1 MSRVLYTNHTATA
14 TNEGVLAPTADDAAA
29 ENIYSI
35 TVPPSRDYPN
45 IRVTTLLEVYQS
57 ATALSQ
63 AVTFKIRAGGK
74 ANADTADASF
84 AHTTR
89 NGIIDRQLNH
99 YSAVLSGV
107 NGGGTLKIQVMA
119 TADDAETDITGR
131 GLFVEAVN

>member
-29 ENIYSI
+29 EDIYSI
-35 TVPPSRDYPN
+35 TLSPSRDYPN
-45 IRVTTLLEVYQS
+45 VRVTVLLEVYQS

-74 ANADTADASF
+74 ANSVTADASF
-84 AHTTR
+84 EHTTR

-99 YSAVLSGV
+99 YSATLPNI
-107 NGGGTLKIQVMA
+107 NGGGTLKVQVMA
-119 TADDAETDITGR
+119 TADDAETDITGK